1 MYICFSHV
9 VLEARVGPRLEQR
22 LGAGDV
28 AAHGGEVQRRPLGRG
43 LRRSWGGLLRGA
55 RVGRGV
61 GESGRLGIPSI
72 YLAGVR
78 WVGHATGPA

>member
-28 AAHGGEVQRRPLGRG
+28 TAHGGEVQRRPLGRG
-43 LRRSWGGLLRGA
+43 LRRSWGGAFLRGA

-61 GESGRLGIPSI
+61 GESGRLGISSI
-72 YLAGVR
+72 VLYLVY
-78 WVGHATGPA
+78 T

>member
-9 VLEARVGPRLEQR
+9 VLEARVGPRLKQR

-43 LRRSWGGLLRGA
+43 LRRSWGGAFKGGEGRARGGREWTA
-55 RVGRGV
+55 R
-61 GESGRLGIPSI
+61 
-72 YLAGVR
+72 Y
-78 WVGHATGPA
+78 T